1 MNFIKEY
8 TVSKSICKKLI
19 KYYEASPHKET
30 LKDQIRHMN
39 YIFVNSSNPIIAPY
53 LQQLTKAI
61 EKYKEAYP
69 VLYTIPGLWRLY
81 ENIKIQKY
89 DPGQSYFS
97 WHCERSGNT
106 GDVTRV
112 LVFMTYLNTVE
123 SGGETEWRY
132 QKYITKPVEGSTV
145 IWPAEWTHE
154 HRGKETKQTKYIITG
169 WYNYD

>member
-61 EKYKEAYP
+61 EKYK
-69 VLYTIPGLWRLY
+69 VDKL
-81 ENIKIQKY
+81 
-89 DPGQSYFS
+89 
-97 WHCERSGNT
+97 
-106 GDVTRV
+106 
-112 LVFMTYLNTVE
+112 
-123 SGGETEWRY
+123 
-132 QKYITKPVEGSTV
+132 
-145 IWPAEWTHE
+145 
-154 HRGKETKQTKYIITG
+154 
-169 WYNYD
+169 